1 VNGASI
7 TEQYIRSSTC
17 HPANTY
23 DRHKSIESWYDTALC
38 ERNKLIAMQ
47 KQNNEIRN
55 MFGLSVTAITDDNN
69 HGIDIKSVPTAV
81 SSSAYYPE
89 PSSSAY
95 YPEPSSSAY
104 YPEPSSSAYYPEP
117 SSSAYYPEPSAPP
130 CTSDLESS
138 IPVWTTSSHPPPSYN
153 EAVCAQQ

>member
-1 VNGASI
+1 MYCARQHAGGSISTYHTNVNGASI

-95 YPEPSSSAY
+95 YPEPS
-104 YPEPSSSAYYPEP
+104 
-117 SSSAYYPEPSAPP
+117 APP

>member
-1 VNGASI
+1 MYCARQHAGGSISTYHTNVNGASI

-89 PSSSAY
+89 PS
-95 YPEPSSSAY
+95 
-104 YPEPSSSAYYPEP
+104 
-117 SSSAYYPEPSAPP
+117 APP